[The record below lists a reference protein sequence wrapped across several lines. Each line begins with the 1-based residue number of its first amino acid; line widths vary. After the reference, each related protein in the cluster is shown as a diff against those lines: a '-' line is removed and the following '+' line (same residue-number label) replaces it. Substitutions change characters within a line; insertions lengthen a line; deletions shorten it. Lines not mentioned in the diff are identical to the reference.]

1 MRKRVAMILYSI
13 LATVA
18 VGACAP
24 IASPALETEAVV
36 CDDAADP
43 DCAPARDVIIEE

>member
-1 MRKRVAMILYSI
+1 MRARIAAILYSI
-13 LATVA
+13 LAIVA

-24 IASPALETEAVV
+24 IATPVLEAEI

-43 DCAPARDVIIEE
+43 ECAPARDVIIEE